1 MSDLN
6 LQKTFYFGASS
17 KLSTLSSL
25 IMILRDI
32 DIDLK
37 LQKWLFRSESEV
49 LRKVWIVVKNCL
61 WGGKTPLFYH
71 LKVKKTVSLNQFQE
85 EKQTLPYSSLK
96 LKNVTLY
103 HSKAEKCY
111 FIPF

>member
-49 LRKVWIVVKNCL
+49 LRKVWIVAKNCL
-61 WGGKTPLFYH
+61 
-71 LKVKKTVSLNQFQE
+71 
-85 EKQTLPYSSLK
+85 
-96 LKNVTLY
+96 
-103 HSKAEKCY
+103 
-111 FIPF
+111 